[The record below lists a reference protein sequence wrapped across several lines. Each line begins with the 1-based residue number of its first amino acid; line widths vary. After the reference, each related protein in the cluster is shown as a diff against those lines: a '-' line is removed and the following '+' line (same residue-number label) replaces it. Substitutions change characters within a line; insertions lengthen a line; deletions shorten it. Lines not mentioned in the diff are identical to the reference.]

1 MRHEVCNEICIACV
15 TVSKILVSLGVQLG
29 GKTAAAPQSRHN
41 VGAEGAQRGPGPGG
55 VNLSACDT
63 AENIVREI
71 SGTWCPV
78 ADGSILDSINQWGST
93 NKAREWRGITS
104 VIMMAEKELNKSLN
118 LVVVDVYE
126 QV

>member
-41 VGAEGAQRGPGPGG
+41 VGAEGAQRGPGPGPGPGG

-63 AENIVREI
+63 AKNIVREI

-78 ADGSILDSINQWGST
+78 ADGPLLESINQ
-93 NKAREWRGITS
+93 
-104 VIMMAEKELNKSLN
+104 
-118 LVVVDVYE
+118 
-126 QV
+126 